1 MLEKRSHRG
10 IHTEIKLNIINLY
23 AILYTLCNIVMYN
36 NILQSIVHI
45 SPLSL
50 LKLKKMYF

>member
-36 NILQSIVHI
+36 NILQTYI
-45 SPLSL
+45 SLV
-50 LKLKKMYF
+50 Y

>member
-45 SPLSL
+45 SP
-50 LKLKKMYF
+50 